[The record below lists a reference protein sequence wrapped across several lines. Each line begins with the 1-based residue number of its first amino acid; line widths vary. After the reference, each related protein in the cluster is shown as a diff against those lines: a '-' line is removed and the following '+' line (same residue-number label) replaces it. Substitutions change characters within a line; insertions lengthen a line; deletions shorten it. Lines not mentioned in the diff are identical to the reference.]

1 MSEVVTIDNRLLYE
15 ATTGKA
21 QNVFR
26 PDIMLDR
33 VINIKINYDYFD
45 EVSGLNYPMQSIVIR
60 SDYEAQGGPLF
71 FSANRQQA
79 KIINRIAETDKMPV
93 FEKVRIKP
101 DIRLKYRGYGSTGVK
116 FDVTVGNFF
125 ALVQDFALELNST
138 SQGIKIQSIEVLFGY
153 MSQFPDL
160 TLLKGTL
167 GRDVYYDFT
176 NIMYSYASYIKGD
189 VLYWYRSA
197 SPPDGEYTFSCAVA
211 SIKMPAEQMMG
222 NIVRTG
228 VYPEETREAM
238 LRSYRY
244 FVESNGFTLRS
255 VLEWYITRHYVRNAE
270 DAQIRYLYADTMEL
284 MPLNSYRYGV
294 QVFIMSPKIFTA
306 FSKDFAQ
313 TLLPLAPTA
322 VGMLNTIK
330 SMLYPYLDY
339 RFGLDGNIYIYDTRE
354 HWGDPKF
361 LKEYTFFK
369 PDLNRYN
376 ETIRNRSSAAMA
388 DLRGDIKP
396 LENRK
401 KLLPL
406 SVPAVYDLQYGPITV
421 MVTPFFGLVDMGQEL
436 SFNAAYSVAVNQL
449 ASIDTRVPVGEV
461 TYTVLYYDI
470 DFSTVSEYNT
480 MSIYCVAGALTT

>member
-1 MSEVVTIDNRLLYE
+1 MSEVLTIDNRLLYE

-21 QNVFR
+21 QNVYR
-26 PDIMLDR
+26 PDVMLDR

-45 EVSGLNYPMQSIVIR
+45 EVSGLNYPMQSVVIR

-79 KIINRIAETDKMPV
+79 KIINRVAETDKMPV

-101 DIRLKYRGYGSTGVK
+101 DIRLKYRGYGDTGVK

-125 ALVQDFALELNST
+125 ALVQDFARELNST
-138 SQGIKIQSIEVLFGY
+138 TQGIKIQSIEVLFGY
-153 MSQFPDL
+153 MTQFPNL
-160 TLLKGTL
+160 TVLEGTL
-167 GRDVYYDFT
+167 GTAAYYDFT
-176 NIMYSYASYIKGD
+176 NVLYSYASYIKGD

-197 SPPDGEYTFSCAVA
+197 APPDGEYTFSCAVA
-211 SIKMPAEQMMG
+211 SIKMPAEQKMG

-228 VYPEETREAM
+228 IYPESTYEAM
-238 LRSYRY
+238 FLSYKY
-244 FVESNGFTLRS
+244 FVESSGFTLRS

-270 DAQIRYLYADTMEL
+270 DAQIQYLYADTMEL

-294 QVFIMSPKIFTA
+294 QVFIMSPKIFNA

-330 SMLYPYLDY
+330 SVLYPSLDY

-354 HWGDPKF
+354 HWGDPVF
-361 LKEYTFFK
+361 LKEYNVFK
-369 PDLNRYN
+369 PTLDRYN
-376 ETIRNRSSAAMA
+376 ETIRSRSKTALAATA
-388 DLRGDIKP
+388 RSDVRP
-396 LENRK
+396 LENR

-421 MVTPFFGLVDMGQEL
+421 MVTPFFGLVDMGQQL
-436 SFNAAYSVAVNQL
+436 SFNAAYPVAVNQL
-449 ASIDTRVPVGEV
+449 ASIDTKVPVGEV
-461 TYTVLYYDI
+461 IYTVLYYDI

-480 MSIYCVAGALTT
+480 MSIYCVAGALTS

>member
-1 MSEVVTIDNRLLYE
+1 MSEVLTINNRLLYE

-21 QNVFR
+21 QDVFR

-33 VINIKINYDYFD
+33 VVNVKINYDYFD
-45 EVSGLNYPMQSIVIR
+45 TVSGLNYPMQSIVIR

-71 FSANRQQA
+71 FSANRHQA
-79 KIINRIAETDKMPV
+79 KAINRIAETDKPPV
-93 FEKVRIKP
+93 YEKVRIKP
-101 DIRLKYRGYGSTGVK
+101 DIRFKYRGYGNTGVK
-116 FDVTVGNFF
+116 FDVTIGNFF

-160 TLLKGTL
+160 KLLKGTL

-176 NIMYSYASYIKGD
+176 NTVYSYASYIKGD

-222 NIVRTG
+222 NIVREG
-228 VYPEETREAM
+228 AYPDETREAM

-244 FVESNGFTLRS
+244 YVESNGCTLRS

-270 DAQIRYLYADTMEL
+270 DAQIRYLYSDTWEL
-284 MPLNSYRYGV
+284 MPRNSYRYGV
-294 QVFIMSPKIFTA
+294 QVFVMSPKIFNA
-306 FSKDFAQ
+306 ASKDFMHV
-313 TLLPLAPTA
+313 LLPLAPTA

-339 RFGLDGNIYIYDTRE
+339 RYGLDGNIYIYDTRE

-361 LKEYTFFK
+361 LKEYNK
-369 PDLNRYN
+369 MKSDLDRYN
-376 ETIRNRSSAAMA
+376 ETIRNRSSAALA
-388 DLRGDIKP
+388 DSRGDIRP
-396 LENRK
+396 LRNRK
-401 KLLPL
+401 TIPVE
-406 SVPAVYDLQYGPITV
+406 VPAVYDLQYGPITV
-421 MVTPFFGLVDMGQEL
+421 MVTPFFGLVDMGQQL
-436 SFNAAYSVAVNQL
+436 SYNAAYPVAVNQL
-449 ASIDTRVPVGEV
+449 AAIDTKVPVGEV
-461 TYTVLYYDI
+461 IYTVLYYDI

-480 MSIYCVAGALTT
+480 MSIYCVAGALTS

>member
-1 MSEVVTIDNRLLYE
+1 MSEVLTIDNRLLYE

-71 FSANRQQA
+71 FSANRHQA

-116 FDVTVGNFF
+116 FDVTVSNFF

-138 SQGIKIQSIEVLFGY
+138 TQGIKIQSIEVLFGY

-167 GRDVYYDFT
+167 GTDAYYDFT
-176 NIMYSYASYIKGD
+176 NPLYSYASYIKGD

-228 VYPEETREAM
+228 IYPEATREAM
-238 LRSYRY
+238 FRSYRY
-244 FVESNGFTLRS
+244 YVESSGFTLRS

-270 DAQIRYLYADTMEL
+270 DAQIRYLYSDTWEL
-284 MPLNSYRYGV
+284 MPLNAYRYGV
-294 QVFIMSPKIFTA
+294 QVFIMSPKIFKA

-313 TLLPLAPTA
+313 TLLPLAPTV

-339 RFGLDGNIYIYDTRE
+339 RYGLDGNIYIYDTRE
-354 HWGDPKF
+354 HWGDPNF
-361 LKEYTFFK
+361 LKEYNFFK
-369 PDLNRYN
+369 PDLSRYN
-376 ETIRNRSSAAMA
+376 ETIRNRSNAAMA
-388 DLRGDIKP
+388 SVARGDIRP
-396 LENRK
+396 LKNRI
-401 KLLPL
+401 LIPL
-406 SVPAVYDLQYGPITV
+406 DVPAVYDLQYGPITV
-421 MVTPFFGLVDMGQEL
+421 MVTPFFGLVDMGQQL
-436 SFNAAYSVAVNQL
+436 KYNAAYPVAVNQL

-461 TYTVLYYDI
+461 IYTVLYYDI

-480 MSIYCVAGALTT
+480 MSIYCVAGALTS